1 MRKFRE
7 SWTKRGILLVAWPR
21 ATDEKALVCGTC
33 PGFPFFSPSVL
44 YILSRFHAM
53 LEEWLKIFLQTSFG
67 LFGSVRG
74 LTSKEGF
81 KEEPI

>member
-53 LEEWLKIFLQTSFG
+53 LGVAENFPSNIFWTFWVCPG
-67 LFGSVRG
+67 LN
-74 LTSKEGF
+74 F
-81 KEEPI
+81 KGGC